1 MRLENNQMSA
11 AYPYYAYNKYF
22 ATPFYLISLEAW
34 RRGLAVTFSKDIK
47 HFRVSSNQNDHFFIR
62 SMVVDPELGVR
73 ARMICKFKDETKEYL
88 SKANV
93 PVPAGRRFVPGV
105 PDEDIIRFAEQA
117 GFPVVLK
124 PTDGYRGEGVFTNIS
139 DVATLKEYLLYL
151 RQELKYNDVIIE
163 KHVQGDDLRIF
174 VLGDDAVAALKR
186 VPANVCGNGRDTIE
200 ELIHNKNELRKK
212 NPYLCRWPIKVDSE
226 ILNSIK
232 QAGYYLNSVPKE
244 GEILYLRGKC
254 NIATGGDSV
263 DVSGEIPE
271 QVRNTAIQAVKAIP
285 GLSHA
290 GVDIMFCMNQSN
302 SRAMVIEI
310 NALAAIGLHHYPSFG
325 KPNDIASALIDHY
338 FPESTGA
345 KQQNRFVF
353 YDPMRLRDTLMKNPK
368 TEITLPAL
376 PLEKMIRREITLSGR
391 VQGVGF
397 RKWAEKQ
404 AMKMNLSGYIEN
416 QDRNSVRIVVAGE
429 AEQVKTFET
438 LCKTGPD
445 KARITNISTKDNDFP
460 IIHGFRIIRKKN
472 ALLAKAMHLTH
483 AIYRRLA
490 LIKKRYV
497 PSMAVLAGR
506 KIE

>member
-1 MRLENNQMSA
+1 MSA
-11 AYPYYAYNKYF
+11 AYPYYAYNKYY

-47 HFRVSSNQNDHFFIR
+47 HFRVSSKENDHFFIR
-62 SMVVDPELGVR
+62 SMMVDPELGAR
-73 ARMICKFKDETKEYL
+73 AREICKFKDETKQYL
-88 SKANV
+88 TKANV
-93 PVPAGRRFVPGV
+93 SVPTGQRFNPDT
-105 PDEDIIRFAEQA
+105 PDEEIIRYAEQT

-124 PTDGYRGEGVFTNIS
+124 PTDGYRGEGVFTNVQ
-139 DVATLKEYLLYL
+139 DVSTLKEYLVHV
-151 RQELKYNDVIIE
+151 RRELKFDDVIIE
-163 KHVQGDDLRIF
+163 EHVQGDDLRIF
-174 VLGDDAVAALKR
+174 VLGDEVVAVLKR
-186 VPANVCGNGRDTIE
+186 VPANVSGNGSDTIE
-200 ELIHNKNELRKK
+200 KLIRHKNEQRKK
-212 NPYLCRWPIKVDSE
+212 NPYLSRWLIKVDAE
-226 ILNSIK
+226 ILSNIK
-232 QAGYYLNSVPKE
+232 RAGYNLKSVLKE

-254 NIATGGDSV
+254 NVASGGDSV

-285 GLSHA
+285 GLNHA

-353 YDPMRLRDTLMKNPK
+353 YDPMRLRDTMMKNPK

-376 PLEKMIRREITLSGR
+376 PLEEMVRREITLTGHI
-391 VQGVGF
+391 QGVGF
-397 RKWAEKQ
+397 RRWAEKQ

-416 QDRNSVRIVVAGE
+416 QGSNSVHIVVAGE

-445 KARITNISTKDNDFP
+445 KARIEKISIKDYEEAVIF
-460 IIHGFRIIRKKN
+460 GFHIIRKDNMLVDKF
-472 ALLAKAMHLTH
+472 
-483 AIYRRLA
+483 RRLPKA
-490 LIKKRYV
+490 ILRRMVKLKKR
-497 PSMAVLAGR
+497 
-506 KIE
+506 IT